1 MAAQSLRTD
10 RTYSIAL
17 MKNDS
22 QWCVYHVRIKSG
34 IERNFYVEAASSRI
48 PPGDAIK
55 RIQLMCEANFESLP
69 EDWGIIYF
77 DLNVFSAAA

>member
-1 MAAQSLRTD
+1 MSIQPVQTNRI
-10 RTYSIAL
+10 YSIAL

-34 IERNFYVEAASSRI
+34 IQRNFYVETVASRI

-55 RIQLMCEANFESLP
+55 RIELLCEANFARLP
-69 EDWGIIYF
+69 EDWGIINF
-77 DLNVFSAAA
+77 DLHAFSAAA

>member
-1 MAAQSLRTD
+1 MSIQPVQTNRI
-10 RTYSIAL
+10 YSIAL

-34 IERNFYVEAASSRI
+34 IERNFYVETVASRI
-48 PPGDAIK
+48 SPGDAIK
-55 RIQLMCEANFESLP
+55 RIELLCEANFARLP

-77 DLNVFSAAA
+77 DLHIFSAAA